1 MVFHKPLSLRRSP
14 LVIAGIMAVIA
25 FVNLFM
31 LRHNSVIFAFNL
43 VICFC
48 LPTSLVYLSGP
59 NDIRLDGDQRTYERT
74 TGWPWNPV
82 TQIGSFEDIKG
93 VCVSPDGQAML
104 LMNRRTFPYK
114 GVVLGSSGTQATAQ
128 ALAEDVSREFGF
140 PIVPYP
146 K

>member
-1 MVFHKPLSLRRSP
+1 MVFRKPLSSRRS
-14 LVIAGIMAVIA
+14 LLFIAGIMVVIA

-31 LRHNSVIFAFNL
+31 SRHNSVVFAFNL

-48 LPTSLVYLSGP
+48 LPASLAYLSGL
-59 NDIRLDGDQRTYERT
+59 NDIRLDGNQRTYERT
-74 TGWPWNPV
+74 IGWPWKPA

-114 GVVLGSSGTQATAQ
+114 GIVISSSETQAAGQ